1 MPPHDVHVWYQ
12 ATDALDDAAIAAAV
26 SVLSDDEREQYGRF
40 HFARDARDYAA
51 AHALLRLT
59 LSRYDDLAPERWRF
73 DKDAGGKPFLVDP
86 GALFRASV
94 SLSHAH
100 GMVACAVTTEG
111 DVGVDV
117 ERTDRAVNVD
127 GIAARFFAP
136 AEAAHL
142 ERLDGEARRSRFFD
156 LWTLKEAL
164 VKALGTGLA
173 ASLAS
178 LAFTVDAGGGISF
191 DAPSELAAH
200 AWQFG
205 LSSPG
210 PRHRLAV
217 AARHTGPGTVQLI
230 FRSHASKD

>member
-1 MPPHDVHVWYQ
+1 
-12 ATDALDDAAIAAAV
+12 
-26 SVLSDDEREQYGRF
+26 
-40 HFARDARDYAA
+40 
-51 AHALLRLT
+51 
-59 LSRYDDLAPERWRF
+59 LSRDGDRAPDRWRF

-86 GALFRASV
+86 GAFRASF

-100 GMVACAVTTEG
+100 GMAACAVTTEG

-117 ERTDRAVNVD
+117 ECTDRAVNVG

-142 ERLDGEARRSRFFD
+142 ARLDGDARRGRFFD

-173 ASLAS
+173 TSLAS
-178 LAFTVDAGGGISF
+178 LVFTIDAGGRISL
-191 DAPSELAAH
+191 DAPSKVAADV
-200 AWQFG
+200 WQFG
-205 LSSPG
+205 LFSPG

-217 AARHTGPGTVQLI
+217 AARHAGPGPVQLI
-230 FRSHASKD
+230 FRSHASRA

>member
-1 MPPHDVHVWYQ
+1 VPPHDVHVWYQ

-26 SVLSDDEREQYGRF
+26 ALLSDEERARYRRF
-40 HFARDARDYAA
+40 RFARDGRDYAA

-59 LSRYDDLAPERWRF
+59 LSLHDGRAPDRWRF
-73 DKDAGGKPFLVDP
+73 DKEAGGKPFLVDA
-86 GALFRASV
+86 GAFRGSF
-94 SLSHAH
+94 SLSHAQ

-117 ERTDRAVNVD
+117 ECIDRDVNTG

-136 AEAAHL
+136 AEAANL
-142 ERLDGEARRSRFFD
+142 QQLDGEARRCRFFD

-173 ASLAS
+173 TSLPS
-178 LAFTVDAGGGISF
+178 LAFTVDTRGGVSL
-191 DAPSELAAH
+191 DAPPEVAAH
-200 AWQFG
+200 TWHFG
-205 LSSPG
+205 LFSPG

-217 AARHTGPGTVQLI
+217 ASRHAGLEAVQLI
-230 FRSHASKD
+230 FRSSAHDA

>member
-1 MPPHDVHVWYQ
+1 VPPHDIEVWYR
-12 ATDALDDAAIAAAV
+12 ATEALDDVAIAAAV
-26 SVLSDDEREQYGRF
+26 SVLSDEERAQYCRF
-40 HFARDARDYAA
+40 RFARDARDYAA

-59 LSRYDDLAPERWRF
+59 LSRHDDRAPDRWRV

-86 GALFRASV
+86 GAFRASF

-100 GMVACAVTTEG
+100 GMVACAVTAEG

-117 ERTDRAVNVD
+117 ECIDRDVNTG

-142 ERLDGEARRSRFFD
+142 ERLEGEAKRCRFFD

-173 ASLAS
+173 TSLSS
-178 LAFTVDAGGGISF
+178 LAFTVDASGRISL
-191 DAPSELAAH
+191 DAPPEVTPH
-200 AWQFG
+200 VWQFG
-205 LSSPG
+205 LFSPG
-210 PRHRLAV
+210 PGHRLAV
-217 AARHTGPGTVQLI
+217 AARHAGREPVQLI
-230 FRSHASKD
+230 FRSSAHEA

>member
-40 HFARDARDYAA
+40 HFAHDARDYAA

-59 LSRYDDLAPERWRF
+59 LSRYDDRAPDRWRF

-86 GALFRASV
+86 GAFRASF
-94 SLSHAH
+94 SLSHAQ
-100 GMVACAVTTEG
+100 GMVSCAVTTEG
-111 DVGVDV
+111 DVGVDL
-117 ERTDRAVNVD
+117 ECTDRTVNV
-127 GIAARFFAP
+127 GAIAARFFAP

-142 ERLDGEARRSRFFD
+142 ERLDGDARRSRFFD

-173 ASLAS
+173 TSLAS
-178 LAFTVDAGGGISF
+178 LAFTLDAAGGISF
-191 DAPSELAAH
+191 DAPSELAGH

-210 PRHRLAV
+210 PGYRLAV
-217 AARHTGPGTVQLI
+217 AARHTGPGTAQLI
-230 FRSHASKD
+230 FRSHASKA

>member
-1 MPPHDVHVWYQ
+1 MSPHDVYIWYQ

-26 SVLSDDEREQYGRF
+26 SILSDDERVQYGRF
-40 HFARDARDYAA
+40 HLARDARDYAA
-51 AHALLRLT
+51 AHALLRVT
-59 LSRYDDLAPERWRF
+59 LSRYDDRAPDRWRF
-73 DKDAGGKPFLVDP
+73 GKDAAGRPFLVDP
-86 GALFRASV
+86 GSFRTSF

-100 GMVACAVTTEG
+100 GMVSCAVARDG

-117 ERTDRAVNVD
+117 ECTDRAVNID

-142 ERLDGEARRSRFFD
+142 ERLDGEARRDRFFD

-173 ASLAS
+173 TSLAS
-178 LAFTVDAGGGISF
+178 LAFTVDARGRITV
-191 DAPSELAAH
+191 DAPSEVAAH
-200 AWQFG
+200 AWRFG
-205 LSSPG
+205 LFSPG

-217 AARHTGPGTVQLI
+217 ATRHPGLEPVQLI
-230 FRSHASKD
+230 FRSHASKA